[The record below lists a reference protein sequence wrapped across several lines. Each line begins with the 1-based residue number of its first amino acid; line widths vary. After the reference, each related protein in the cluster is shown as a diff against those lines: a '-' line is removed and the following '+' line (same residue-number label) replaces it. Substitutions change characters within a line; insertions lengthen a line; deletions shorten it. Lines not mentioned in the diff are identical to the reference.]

1 MVLLWCPCLCR
12 LGALREGDKQRLTII
27 ITQTIMNKIIYVAP
41 SLDVEQIEVEHGF
54 GLSGFGD
61 SGDPGQDSGYNDY
74 DEDL

>member
-1 MVLLWCPCLCR
+1 M
-12 LGALREGDKQRLTII
+12 TII

>member
-1 MVLLWCPCLCR
+1 
-12 LGALREGDKQRLTII
+12 
-27 ITQTIMNKIIYVAP
+27 MNKIIYVAP
-41 SLDVEQIEVEHGF
+41 SLDVEQIEVERGF